1 MSAVR
6 TRRSICPM
14 NRSLLHFT
22 RHYIEMVVAMV
33 LGMIVLGLPGEALLR
48 AFGTSTAD
56 FQHDA
61 PALAL
66 LAMAVIM
73 TVPMVAWMRF
83 RGHAWRPCH
92 EMAASM
98 FLPTFAV
105 IALMG
110 SGIVTDFM
118 TLMSLEHAVM
128 LPSMLVAML
137 LRFGEYGG
145 SHSHH
150 AGHVRMAR

>member
-1 MSAVR
+1 MSAAR
-6 TRRSICPM
+6 TARSICAM

-48 AFGTSTAD
+48 AFGTGTD
-56 FQHDA
+56 QLQHDA

-73 TVPMVAWMRF
+73 TVPMVAWMRY

-105 IALMG
+105 IALMATG
-110 SGIVTDFM
+110 LVTDFM
-118 TLMSLEHAVM
+118 TLMTLEHIVM
-128 LPSMLVAML
+128 LPSMLLAML
-137 LRFGEYGG
+137 LRFDEYGG
-145 SHSHH
+145 SHAHHVAH
-150 AGHVRMAR
+150 AG